1 MPTKRSSLYD
11 PKKKYV
17 TKNYYSD
24 NLCEGMLERL
34 DDWSQFEQFQIGC
47 DQLVKVFSAWETS
60 RYIREKPEEWSLL
73 KNPTNFANWQ
83 KEHLQRGRDALVK
96 LTNMISQMN
105 AETEKHWEAINRDSY
120 FKDEQNQ

>member
-47 DQLVKVFSAWETS
+47 DQLVQVFSAWETS

-83 KEHLQRGRDALVK
+83 
-96 LTNMISQMN
+96 NC
-105 AETEKHWEAINRDSY
+105 
-120 FKDEQNQ
+120 QN